1 MPPAIPNEI
10 RERTIKQW
18 LSGDTRAKIAS
29 DNSIGEGSVTNIVS
43 DFNKGLADSEF
54 GSIREFVVESRK
66 HGLTLSNLGPSLRLY
81 NHITKLG
88 ANQEQI
94 ESLVINLVTSPE
106 PEKMIDV
113 ENQVAQLSRSK
124 SIPLEDLE
132 NHVKQEEEEKK
143 RLEEEIKQRRSTLE
157 STNVEIQTTNEYTQL
172 KARLSKYHLSSEDP
186 KKLVT
191 VLDNIKHYR
200 YDPKK
205 IVAVFSNVKSLK
217 RREKALQDNCEI
229 LEKRI
234 SEDRQVLPLLE
245 QIRSMEIGID
255 KLLTFCVAVSEKAQ
269 KYNLSISAAAYRI
282 IEDLENYNR
291 IGDMQ
296 NEIASLA
303 IQRYAINQM
312 SASRDKAITALLK
325 LQYYGISDEEVLNV
339 YEYLNRARISH

>member
-1 MPPAIPNEI
+1 MKCIRIGDLTVAKKYVLLLGQMISQFHSHLVMVHLLKYVNLVPTLLTSHLTGIAALLMMPPAIPNEI

-54 GSIREFVVESRK
+54 GSIKEFVVESRK

-217 RREKALQDNCEI
+217 RRKHCKIIVKSSKNEYQK
-229 LEKRI
+229 
-234 SEDRQVLPLLE
+234 
-245 QIRSMEIGID
+245 ID
-255 KLLTFCVAVSEKAQ
+255 K
-269 KYNLSISAAAYRI
+269 YYR
-282 IEDLENYNR
+282 
-291 IGDMQ
+291 
-296 NEIASLA
+296 S
-303 IQRYAINQM
+303 
-312 SASRDKAITALLK
+312 
-325 LQYYGISDEEVLNV
+325 
-339 YEYLNRARISH
+339 